1 MTVQECYER
10 MGGDYESVFGR
21 FRKEDRIKKFMFR
34 FPADK
39 SFETLCASYE
49 SGNMEEAFR
58 AAHTLKGVSQN
69 LSFDRLYK
77 SSHEITE
84 ALRAENREEVE
95 ALLPRVREDY
105 ELTVSTIQALQAE
118 EA

>member
-21 FRKEDRIKKFMFR
+21 FRKEDRIKKFVFR
-34 FPADK
+34 FLSDK
-39 SFETLCASYE
+39 SFETLCSSIEA
-49 SGNMEEAFR
+49 GNTEEAFR

-69 LSFDRLYK
+69 LSFDRLFE

-84 ALRAENREEVE
+84 ALRAEDKEKV
-95 ALLPRVREDY
+95 ADLLPRVREDY

-118 EA
+118 EV

>member
-10 MGGDYESVFGR
+10 IGGDYESVFGR
-21 FRKEDRIKKFMFR
+21 FRKEERIKKFVFR
-34 FPADK
+34 FPGDK
-39 SFETLCASYE
+39 SFGTLCTSIE
-49 SGNMEEAFR
+49 SGNTEEAFR

-69 LSFDRLYK
+69 LSFDRLFK

-84 ALRAENREEVE
+84 ALRAENMEAVD
-95 ALLPRVREDY
+95 ALLPQVREDY
-105 ELTVSTIQALQAE
+105 ELTVSAIQALQAE